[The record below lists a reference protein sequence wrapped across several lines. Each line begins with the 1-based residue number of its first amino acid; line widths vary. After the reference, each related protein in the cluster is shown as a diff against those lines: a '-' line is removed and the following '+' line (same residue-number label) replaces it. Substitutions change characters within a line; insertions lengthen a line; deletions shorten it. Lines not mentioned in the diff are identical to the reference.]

1 MLIVRIFY
9 KDGTEDIK
17 EVHNVDDICLDNVEE
32 IKVIKNEKA
41 A

>member
-9 KDGTEDIK
+9 KDGTEDVR
-17 EVHNVDDICLDNVEE
+17 EVHSVDEICLDGVED
-32 IKVIKNEKA
+32 IRVIKNEKA